1 MYRRTLPPLTPHLLH
16 SEWKPSRSAWTGL
29 PLTGWT
35 KFTIF
40 LISNTLLTSK
50 YRESLIRK

>member
-16 SEWKPSRSAWTGL
+16 SEWKPSPCAWTGF